1 MARENPA
8 NRRDLT
14 QGPIGSTLLL
24 FALPTLGSSVLQ
36 SLNGSINA
44 IWIGQILGEKALAA
58 TTNASLVMFLLFA
71 AVFGFGMAATI
82 LVGQHMGRRDVDA
95 ARRALGTALGLFIAL
110 AAVTVTAGWIFAPD
124 LLRLL
129 STPPDVFPLAL
140 AYLRVIFLFMPASY
154 LTVLLMMG
162 LRGTGDSM
170 TPLYFMGLSAVLDV
184 ALNPVFI
191 LGLGPA
197 PALGIQGS
205 AVAAVIAGLIGV
217 TGMVVFIY
225 AKDLPI
231 RLRGR
236 EWRYLVCDRAL
247 LKRIV
252 GLGIP
257 MGLQMIVVST
267 SALAM
272 IGLVNQQGT
281 ETTAAYGAANQLW
294 TYIQMPAMAIGAAV
308 SAMVAQNI
316 GADRW
321 DRVAQITRAGVW
333 MNILMTGVLLG
344 VLILLDRHV
353 LWLFLGDD
361 ADGIAIATR
370 IHLLA
375 SWSFL
380 LFGVSI
386 VLSATVRAN
395 GAVIGPLV
403 ILAIAMFPVRFGFA
417 YALEPSWGGD
427 AIWWS
432 FPLGSA
438 ASMLLTIGYYLHGG
452 WRKQRLVGP
461 PSAAEAEERTLA
473 DADATAKMN
482 PVG

>member
-1 MARENPA
+1 
-8 NRRDLT
+8 
-14 QGPIGSTLLL
+14 
-24 FALPTLGSSVLQ
+24 
-36 SLNGSINA
+36 
-44 IWIGQILGEKALAA
+44 
-58 TTNASLVMFLLFA
+58 MFLLFA

-82 LVGQHMGRRDVDA
+82 LVGQNMGRRDIDT
-95 ARRALGTALGLFIAL
+95 ARRVLGTALGLFIAL
-110 AAVTVTAGWIFAPD
+110 AFVTVAAGWIFAPA

-162 LRGTGDSM
+162 LRGMGDSM
-170 TPLYFMGLSAVLDV
+170 TPLYFMGLAAVLDV

-197 PALGIQGS
+197 PALGIEGS
-205 AVAAVIAGLIGV
+205 AVATVIAGLVGLI
-217 TGMVVFIY
+217 GMVVFIY
-225 AKDLPI
+225 TKDLPI
-231 RLRGR
+231 RLRGK

-247 LKRIV
+247 LRRIV

-316 GADRW
+316 GANRW

-344 VLILLDRHV
+344 VLIVLDRHV
-353 LWLFLGDD
+353 LWLFICNDSE
-361 ADGIAIATR
+361 GIAIATR
-370 IHLLA
+370 IHLLS

-380 LFGVSI
+380 LFGISI

-438 ASMLLTIGYYLHGG
+438 ASMLLTIAYYLHGG

-461 PSAAEAEERTLA
+461 PTVLEAEERTLA
-473 DADATAKMN
+473 DADATGKMN